1 MPNNKKVWSSWNYRS
16 STKKGYNDKVNVTY
30 WMNNLQNI
38 NDQFP
43 LFLSLNPEV
52 YPDNN
57 LIINKF
63 TYEHPI
69 FDFDAINAQK
79 KLDSIQGIK
88 NIWYCGAYF
97 GFGFHEDG
105 IQSGLYVAEKIGN
118 LKRPWNVVNE
128 SGRILR

>member
-1 MPNNKKVWSSWNYRS
+1 MPKNKKVWSSWNYRS
-16 STKKGYNDKVNVTY
+16 STKKSYNDKVNVTY

-38 NDQFP
+38 DMKFP
-43 LFLSLNPEV
+43 LFLSLNPDV
-52 YPDNN
+52 YPDSN
-57 LIINKF
+57 LIIDEF

-105 IQSGLYVAEKIGN
+105 IQSGLYVAEKISN
-118 LKRPWNVVNE
+118 LKRPWKVENE
-128 SGRILR
+128 SGRIL